1 MSDVLLVGMT
11 RWDCIR
17 ENSLLFL
24 AFSVSVCV
32 GGGGLL
38 SSEVDMGVGSFSKQL
53 I

>member
-17 ENSLLFL
+17 EKSLLFL
-24 AFSVSVCV
+24 VLSVSVCV

-38 SSEVDMGVGSFSKQL
+38 SSEVDMVLDLSSKQL